1 MAEKRL
7 FVAVTGASGSIYAKR
22 LIECIGEQ
30 YDKVYLTASERSAV
44 VLRDEL
50 GVSGLDEL
58 IPEEHRSKWTLL
70 DPNDLGAP
78 PSSGSHRCDGMVIV
92 PCSMGTIGRIA
103 AGVSNDLIT
112 RAADVCLKERRKL
125 IIVARE
131 MPFSLIHLENMAA
144 LTRAGAT
151 IFPACP
157 SFYRKPETID
167 DLVDSVID
175 RLLDHLGL
183 ECRLVDGWKE
193 KQ

>member
-1 MAEKRL
+1 LAEKRV
-7 FVAVTGASGSIYAKR
+7 FIAITGASGAVYAKR
-22 LIECIGEQ
+22 LIESVGEH
-30 YDKVYLTASERSAV
+30 YDRVYLAASEHSGSI
-44 VLRDEL
+44 LREEL
-50 GVSGLDEL
+50 GVVGLEDL
-58 IPEEHRSKWTLL
+58 IPAAQQSKFMLL
-70 DPNDLGAP
+70 DANDLSAP

-92 PCSMGTIGRIA
+92 PCSMGTVGRIA

-131 MPFSLIHLENMAA
+131 MPYSLIHLENMTA

-175 RLLDHLGL
+175 RVLDHLGL
-183 ECRLVDGWKE
+183 DARLVDGWRE
-193 KQ
+193 S